1 MDKKLKNAAD
11 KIKMPEDIKER
22 IIRACESAE
31 ENNITR
37 IDSADGYTEVASGTD
52 RVTSRSRIIRT
63 VGAAA
68 ACMVLLA
75 GIGTTGVLLHR
86 QNSNIAGSDVISEG
100 EHSSPFGDFSTFKY
114 SFDAGDGKY
123 GNYSAETYAKLN
135 DFLNKFDWGESVEK
149 EADRD
154 KEADVEEPM
163 YNIKWTR
170 GDTPPID
177 CNIHIASDGY
187 VFYQESMMDF
197 ETGGQMPLTEN
208 SKWYKIDFD
217 AFESGIKDILAQDT
231 DKTPFGDFG
240 TFDFVLTK
248 GNDEKVSDEFYDS
261 IADYLN
267 DFDWGDEVA
276 DNELRTPQE
285 VSEEIAYNLHWEIGG
300 KDCHLYIEKD
310 GHVHYNA
317 NVTDDESHEVTVID
331 ERNFNIDF
339 DAFDSGINE
348 IIAQENDI
356 TQSETDMEK
365 THIVKLGESC
375 ETENWEYLIKK
386 VKLTKRGDGMDIL
399 PEGHY
404 SCDKNGD
411 LTCDSTYI
419 IADMEVT
426 NTADEDRSLYM
437 NSSRVDLYN
446 YDGDKL
452 DPAASTEA
460 TAYTFNGDRSIY
472 EGDYFMV
479 DFKAGETRT
488 FRIGYIIDDEYI
500 KKSFDVIRIEINH
513 SGMAGFNENIRYYWL
528 GEKTSLNDISA
539 AYWDECLR
547 VSVEVHEKLA
557 NCRNSMESISVWLK
571 ADITEFSVSTF
582 NGANRRLLTSKEK
595 DKLLSY
601 IESHDF
607 GENDTETVIPDVPDD
622 FREIADDGPFKFALN
637 IYCDNV
643 EFIDAKLAF
652 TRDMKYAA
660 FYYGGVLKYL
670 SAIEIPD
677 AEQLEFLY
685 NTD

>member
-11 KIKMPEDIKER
+11 KIKMPEDMKER

-37 IDSADGYTEVASGTD
+37 IDNEEGYAEVVSGTE
-52 RVTSRSRIIRT
+52 RVAPRSRIIRT
-63 VGAAA
+63 VSAAA
-68 ACMVLLA
+68 ACLVLLA

-100 EHSSPFGDFSTFKY
+100 EHSSPFGDFSTFDY

-123 GNYSAETYAKLN
+123 GNYSAKTYAKLT

-149 EADRD
+149 EAGRD

-163 YNIKWTR
+163 YNVKWTR

-177 CNIHIASDGY
+177 CNIHIANDGY
-187 VFYQESMMDF
+187 VSYQESMMDF

-217 AFESGIKDILAQDT
+217 AF
-231 DKTPFGDFG
+231 
-240 TFDFVLTK
+240 
-248 GNDEKVSDEFYDS
+248 
-261 IADYLN
+261 
-267 DFDWGDEVA
+267 
-276 DNELRTPQE
+276 
-285 VSEEIAYNLHWEIGG
+285 
-300 KDCHLYIEKD
+300 
-310 GHVHYNA
+310 
-317 NVTDDESHEVTVID
+317 
-331 ERNFNIDF
+331 
-339 DAFDSGINE
+339 DSGINE
-348 IIAQENDI
+348 IIALEKDI
-356 TQSETDMEK
+356 TQSETDKEK
-365 THIVKLGESC
+365 AYTVKLVETC
-375 ETENWEYLIKK
+375 ETENWEYLVKS
-386 VKLTKRGDGMDIL
+386 VKLTKSGEGMDIL

-404 SCDKNGD
+404 SCDENGD

-426 NTADEDRSLYM
+426 NTADEERSLYM

-452 DPAASTEA
+452 EPAASTEA

-488 FRIGYIIDDEYI
+488 FRVGYIIDDEYI
-500 KKSFDVIRIEINH
+500 EKAFDVIRIEINH
-513 SGMAGFNENIRYYWL
+513 SGMAGFNENIRYYIL
-528 GEKTSLNDISA
+528 GEKTSLNDIDA
-539 AYWDECLR
+539 AYRDEYVRLID
-547 VSVEVHEKLA
+547 ELQEKTQ
-557 NCRNSMESISVWLK
+557 NSRNYMEAISAWLK
-571 ADITEFSVSTF
+571 DGRAEVSVSTF
-582 NGANRRLLTSKEK
+582 HGANRRLLGRKEK
-595 DKLLSY
+595 DKLLNY

-607 GENDTETVIPDVPDD
+607 GEHDTETVIPDVPDD
-622 FREIADDGPFKFALN
+622 YMEIADDGPFKFALN
-637 IYCDNV
+637 IECDNII
-643 EFIDAKLAF
+643 FSGMLAF

-660 FYYGGVLKYL
+660 FYYGGVLKYVEV
-670 SAIEIPD
+670 IELPD